1 MTSPFRLRPS
11 GVLRPARTERTS
23 SSVRALFGAVAGTLA
38 LVSCAQQGDFG
49 RPKPGVW
56 NSLIDATGSVAAA
69 ERGEPASTNPYTD
82 DEQDLRNRAWRFLM
96 PAITREAFLD
106 ILANLTRA
114 RVFPPYW
121 RPDDPARYHDAL
133 LAQDVRSPVSR
144 YRRLTDDAVADA
156 RLIPAFAA
164 LAGKVA
170 DADARRLRSLPF
182 ARTLDDSDVRQAAM
196 RVAEN
201 RCLVAW
207 VRLET
212 GSRLEAYRYALEHL
226 FAEAPEPGAA
236 EAERALAMLAARRP
250 LLTPILP
257 VDAAI
262 RCGLVPPPLAAA
274 AAVTLP
280 PPPLV
285 VKD

>member
-1 MTSPFRLRPS
+1 M
-11 GVLRPARTERTS
+11 
-23 SSVRALFGAVAGTLA
+23 
-38 LVSCAQQGDFG
+38 G

-56 NSLIDATGSVAAA
+56 NSLIDATGTVAAI
-69 ERGEPASTNPYTD
+69 ERGEPASIFPFTD
-82 DEQDLRNRAWRFLM
+82 DEQELRNRAWRFLM
-96 PAITREAFLD
+96 PAITRVAFLD
-106 ILANLTRA
+106 ILANLTRS
-114 RVFPPYW
+114 RVLPPAW

-133 LAQDVRSPVSR
+133 IAEDVRSPVSR

-164 LAGKVA
+164 LAAKVA

-182 ARTLDDSDVRQAAM
+182 ARTLDDWDVRQAAL

-212 GSRLEAYRYALEHL
+212 GSRLAAYRYALEHL
-226 FAEAPEPGAA
+226 FAEAPETGAA
-236 EAERALAMLAARRP
+236 EAERALAMLAARLP
-250 LLTPILP
+250 LLDPVLP

-262 RCGLVPPPLAAA
+262 RCGLVPPPPA
-274 AAVTLP
+274 AAVAVV
-280 PPPLV
+280 PPLV